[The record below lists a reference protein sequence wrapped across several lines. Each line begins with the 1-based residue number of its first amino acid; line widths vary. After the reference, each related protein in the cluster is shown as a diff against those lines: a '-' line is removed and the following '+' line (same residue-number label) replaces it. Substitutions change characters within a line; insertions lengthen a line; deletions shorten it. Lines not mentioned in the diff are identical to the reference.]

1 MIESRFGATKAPMQ
15 RTTDSD
21 LTEIVED

>member
-1 MIESRFGATKAPMQ
+1 MIESRFGAMKTPMQ
-15 RTTDSD
+15 RTTNSD